1 MKIRHPGTYRQPS
14 ALFLAITAALA
25 LLPSSAVLAQSTTAD
40 PETTPET
47 EASERQTRTLDTV
60 VVTANKRL
68 ENVRDVPASIS
79 VVSEAELE
87 NLGATQL
94 TDFAG
99 YVPGL
104 QVTSGGTPGQAAI
117 SLRGISPISP
127 GANIGTYIDEAPVGS
142 SGIYQRQTAFTLDLL
157 PYDISR
163 VEVLRGPQGT
173 LYGAGAMGGLLKYV
187 TRDPDLAATEFR
199 VGAGLSS
206 VENGDSNGW
215 GARLGANVPLVA
227 DRLAV
232 RVGYARNESP
242 GYIDN
247 VRSGRRAVNEGTQES
262 ARVALLWQASDAVS
276 LKLTAM
282 RQTIDS
288 EDNATVSLDADTL
301 RPLFGDL
308 TNNGAVR
315 EPFTKDIDFYTGTL
329 DWDLGWS
336 DFVSATS
343 YSEVDTTQRTD
354 ATIEFGEFPLLL
366 GLPAGISYFDL
377 GLGLEKFTQEF
388 RLTSKDAGRFKWQV
402 GAFYTTEDTTN
413 TQVIRLTAL
422 DGSSV
427 PGFDPL
433 AIVGLPSDYKET
445 ALFANGSFD
454 FTDRFELGA
463 GVRFARNDQTFAQI
477 VEPGSPLLPGGVTP
491 GGSKEDVFT
500 WHVSPKFELSP
511 DSMLY
516 ARISTGYQPGGPN
529 VALANV
535 PPTVDAST
543 TTNYELGLKSE
554 FSDQRVL
561 LDLALF
567 RIDWEDIQVGAS
579 VGGVTYLTNGGEAV
593 SQGAELTLAFRPVRQ
608 LELGFNAAYTDAT
621 LSNDTP
627 LVNGF
632 RTGLE
637 GDRLPFIPRL
647 SWAATANSD
656 FELGGNWVGRVGAGL
671 RWVDERES
679 GLTNTR
685 PGAPPTP
692 LLSSYPTLD
701 LNAGISNDHWNL
713 RAYIKNVTDER
724 AYQSIGASQS
734 QVTGVVA
741 QMAATPILPRTFG
754 LELDYR
760 F

>member
-1 MKIRHPGTYRQPS
+1 MKIRYPGHRQPT
-14 ALFLAITAALA
+14 ALFLAIAAALA
-25 LLPSSAVLAQSTTAD
+25 LVPAGTVLAQSTATAQQAV
-40 PETTPET
+40 PEEDT
-47 EASERQTRTLDTV
+47 SERQTRTLGTV

-79 VVSEAELE
+79 VVGEAELE

-99 YVPGL
+99 YVPGM
-104 QVTSGGTPGQAAI
+104 QVTSGGTPGQVAI

-142 SGIYQRQTAFTLDLL
+142 SGLYQRQTAFAMDLL

-199 VGAGLSS
+199 VGAGLAS
-206 VENGDSNGW
+206 VKNGDSNGW

-227 DRLAV
+227 DRLAI
-232 RVGYARNESP
+232 RASYARNEIP

-247 VRSGRRAVNEGTQES
+247 VRSGQRGVNEATQES
-262 ARVALLWQASDAVS
+262 ARVALLWQPSDAVS
-276 LKLTAM
+276 LKLSAM
-282 RQTIDS
+282 RQSIDS
-288 EDNATVSLDADTL
+288 EDNATVSLAADTL

-308 TNNGAVR
+308 TNNHAVR
-315 EPFTKDIDFYTGTL
+315 EPFTKDIDFYSGTL
-329 DWDLGWS
+329 DWDLGWG

-343 YSEVDTTQRTD
+343 YSEVDTTQRAD

-366 GLPAGISYFDL
+366 GLPAGISFFDL

-388 RLTSKDAGRFKWQV
+388 RLTSRDTGRFNWQV

-413 TQVIRLTAL
+413 TQVIRLQAL
-422 DGSSV
+422 DGSSI

-463 GVRFARNDQTFAQI
+463 GVRFARNDQTFAQV
-477 VEPGSPLLPGGVTP
+477 VEPGSPLLPAGVTP

-500 WHVSPKFELSP
+500 WHLSPKLELGE

-516 ARISTGYQPGGPN
+516 ARIATGYQPGGPN
-529 VALANV
+529 AAVPNV

-554 FSDQRVL
+554 FSDRRVQ

-567 RIDWEDIQVGAS
+567 RIDWQDIQVAAS

-593 SQGAELTLAFRPVRQ
+593 SQGAEMTLAFRPTDH

-637 GDRLPFIPRL
+637 GDRLPLIPQL
-647 SWAATANSD
+647 SWAGTADYD
-656 FELGGNWVGRVGAGL
+656 FDLGGHWTGRVGAGL
-671 RWVDERES
+671 RWVGDRES
-679 GLTNTR
+679 ALTNTR
-685 PGAPPTP
+685 PDAPPTP
-692 LLSSYPTLD
+692 RLDSYPTLD
-701 LNAGISNDHWNL
+701 LNAGISNDHWSL
-713 RAYIKNVTDER
+713 RGYIKNVTDER

-741 QMAATPILPRTFG
+741 QMLATPILPRTFG
-754 LELDYR
+754 LEIDYR